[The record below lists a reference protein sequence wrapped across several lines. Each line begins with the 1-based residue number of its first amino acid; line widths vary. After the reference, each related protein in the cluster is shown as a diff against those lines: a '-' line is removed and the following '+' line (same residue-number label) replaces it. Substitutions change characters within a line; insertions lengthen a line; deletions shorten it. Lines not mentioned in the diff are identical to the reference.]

1 MTVNEDSF
9 TNWKNRE
16 EIAESMIPI
25 IGKLHR
31 ERDVT
36 VLLHSRSLVNKS
48 VVSILKTHRF
58 ARQIAGEELSVTET
72 FPFLQALTTLDLGP
86 SQIDIGMLAAT
97 YKADDQGLSV
107 ADFTARAVAG
117 ATGPDKIERREPRDV
132 VLYGFGRIGRLLARL
147 LIEKSGSGNG
157 LRLRA
162 IVVRKGA
169 GQDIVKRASLLRRD
183 SIHGQFHG
191 TITVDEANNKIIAN
205 GNEIAMIYADDP
217 AAVDYTAYGI
227 KDAILIDNTG
237 RWRDREGLSNH
248 LRPGIAKV
256 VLTAPGKGDVPN
268 IVHGVNHDSIKPDE
282 QILSCASCTT
292 NAIVP
297 PLKAMADEYGVLR
310 GHVETVHSFTNDQN
324 LLDNYHKSDRRGR
337 SAPLNMVITETG
349 AASAVAKAL
358 PDLEATIT
366 GSSIRVPVPDVSIAI
381 LNLQLARE
389 TTREDVLDHLRQ
401 VSLTSPLK
409 RQIDFTTAPDA
420 VSSDFIGSR
429 HASIVDAGATK
440 VEGDN
445 AILYLWYD
453 NEFGYSCQV
462 VRVVQYVSGVEYP
475 TFRPRPPD
483 PGPRPFGS
491 ALPPCRWE
499 GGAVLPPGT
508 SVRSALQVEPVPVC
522 RVRGCVAE
530 AVVDVSHIG
539 VAVGGVGQEAA
550 EVRTAPVGLPDR
562 LGLHP
567 SAEAV
572 SAVLGQHTGAVV
584 LGITRAVA
592 GDDEFGEPG
601 DRAVGGVD
609 GDDGVQLVAALG
621 DGLRRGPDPVHV
633 PGHGGVVGVVHGHVV
648 HGAAGGGEGPGEVVG
663 DGALP

>member
-9 TNWKNRE
+9 TNWKHRE
-16 EIAESMIPI
+16 EIAESMIPV

-72 FPFLQALTTLDLGP
+72 MPFLQALTALDLGP

-97 YKADDQGLSV
+97 YRTDDRGLSV
-107 ADFTARAVAG
+107 QEFTAEAVAG
-117 ATGPDKIERREPRDV
+117 ATGANKIERREPRDV

-147 LIEKSGSGNG
+147 LIEKAGSGNG

-162 IVVRKGA
+162 IVVRNNGGRVA
-169 GQDIVKRASLLRRD
+169 EDLVKRASLLRRD
-183 SIHGQFHG
+183 SIHGQFQG
-191 TITVDEANNKIIAN
+191 TITVDEANSRIIAN
-205 GNEIAMIYADDP
+205 GNEIQVVYSDDP
-217 AAVDYTAYGI
+217 TTVDYTAYGI

-237 RWRDREGLSNH
+237 KWRDREGLSKH
-248 LRPGIAKV
+248 LRPGIEKV

-268 IVHGVNHDSIKPDE
+268 IVHGVNHDTIKPDE

-358 PDLEATIT
+358 PDLKAKIT

-389 TTREDVLDHLRQ
+389 TTRQEVLDHLRD

-409 RQIDFTTAPDA
+409 RQIDFISAPDA

-429 HASIVDAGATK
+429 HASIVDAGALK

-462 VRVVQYVSGVEYP
+462 IRVVQHVSGVEYP
-475 TFRPRPPD
+475 TYP
-483 PGPRPFGS
+483 
-491 ALPPCRWE
+491 
-499 GGAVLPPGT
+499 
-508 SVRSALQVEPVPVC
+508 
-522 RVRGCVAE
+522 
-530 AVVDVSHIG
+530 
-539 VAVGGVGQEAA
+539 
-550 EVRTAPVGLPDR
+550 AP
-562 LGLHP
+562 LH
-567 SAEAV
+567 
-572 SAVLGQHTGAVV
+572 
-584 LGITRAVA
+584 
-592 GDDEFGEPG
+592 
-601 DRAVGGVD
+601 
-609 GDDGVQLVAALG
+609 
-621 DGLRRGPDPVHV
+621 
-633 PGHGGVVGVVHGHVV
+633 
-648 HGAAGGGEGPGEVVG
+648 
-663 DGALP
+663 

>member
-1 MTVNEDSF
+1 MTVNDDSF

-16 EIAESMIPI
+16 ETAESMIPL

-72 FPFLQALTTLDLGP
+72 LPFLQALTTLDLGP

-97 YKADDQGLSV
+97 YRTDDRGLSV
-107 ADFTARAVAG
+107 EEFTAEAVAG
-117 ATGPDKIERREPRDV
+117 ATGANKIERGEGRDV
-132 VLYGFGRIGRLLARL
+132 VLYGFGRIGRLVARL

-162 IVVRKGA
+162 IVVRGGGRA
-169 GQDIVKRASLLRRD
+169 AEDLVKRASLLRRD
-183 SIHGQFHG
+183 SIHGQFQG
-191 TITVDEANNKIIAN
+191 TITVDEANSTIVAN
-205 GNEIAMIYADDP
+205 GNEIKVIYADDP
-217 AAVDYTAYGI
+217 TSVDYTAYGI

-237 RWRDREGLSNH
+237 KWRDREGLSKH
-248 LRPGIAKV
+248 LRPGIDKV

-268 IVHGVNHDSIKPDE
+268 IVHGVNHDMLKPDE
-282 QILSCASCTT
+282 RILSCASCTT

-297 PLKAMADEYGVLR
+297 PLKAMEDEYGVLR

-358 PDLEATIT
+358 PELKAKIT

-389 TTREDVLDHLRQ
+389 TTREEVLDYLRK

-409 RQIDFTTAPDA
+409 RQIDFISAPDA

-462 VRVVQYVSGVEYP
+462 IRVVQHVSGVEYP
-475 TFRPRPPD
+475 TY
-483 PGPRPFGS
+483 
-491 ALPPCRWE
+491 
-499 GGAVLPPGT
+499 
-508 SVRSALQVEPVPVC
+508 PVP
-522 RVRGCVAE
+522 
-530 AVVDVSHIG
+530 
-539 VAVGGVGQEAA
+539 AA
-550 EVRTAPVGLPDR
+550 
-562 LGLHP
+562 
-567 SAEAV
+567 
-572 SAVLGQHTGAVV
+572 
-584 LGITRAVA
+584 
-592 GDDEFGEPG
+592 
-601 DRAVGGVD
+601 
-609 GDDGVQLVAALG
+609 
-621 DGLRRGPDPVHV
+621 
-633 PGHGGVVGVVHGHVV
+633 
-648 HGAAGGGEGPGEVVG
+648 
-663 DGALP
+663 

>member
-1 MTVNEDSF
+1 MTLNEDSF
-9 TNWKNRE
+9 TNWKHRE
-16 EIAESMIPI
+16 EIAESMIPV

-58 ARQIAGEELSVTET
+58 ARQIAGAELSVTDT
-72 FPFLQALTTLDLGP
+72 LPFLQALTALDLGP
-86 SQIDIGMLAAT
+86 SQIDIGLLAET
-97 YKADDQGLSV
+97 HRADDRGLSV
-107 ADFTARAVAG
+107 EEFTAEAVAG
-117 ATGPDKIERREPRDV
+117 ATGANKIECREGRDV
-132 VLYGFGRIGRLLARL
+132 VLYGFGRIGRLVARL
-147 LIEKSGSGNG
+147 LIEKAGSGNG

-162 IVVRKGA
+162 IVVRGSGGRA
-169 GQDIVKRASLLRRD
+169 GEDLVKRASLLRRD
-183 SIHGQFHG
+183 SIHGQFQG
-191 TITVDEANNKIIAN
+191 TITVDEANSTINAN
-205 GNEIAMIYADDP
+205 GNEIKVIYADDP
-217 AAVDYTAYGI
+217 TSVDYTAYGI

-237 RWRDREGLSNH
+237 KWRDREGLSKH
-248 LRPGIAKV
+248 LRPGIDKV

-268 IVHGVNHDSIKPDE
+268 VVHGVNHDTIKPDE

-358 PDLEATIT
+358 PDLEAKIT

-389 TTREDVLDHLRQ
+389 TTREEVLDYLRD

-409 RQIDFTTAPDA
+409 RQIDFTSAPDA
-420 VSSDFIGSR
+420 VSNDFIGSR

-462 VRVVQYVSGVEYP
+462 IRVVQYVSGVEYP
-475 TFRPRPPD
+475 TYP
-483 PGPRPFGS
+483 
-491 ALPPCRWE
+491 
-499 GGAVLPPGT
+499 
-508 SVRSALQVEPVPVC
+508 
-522 RVRGCVAE
+522 
-530 AVVDVSHIG
+530 
-539 VAVGGVGQEAA
+539 
-550 EVRTAPVGLPDR
+550 APV
-562 LGLHP
+562 
-567 SAEAV
+567 V
-572 SAVLGQHTGAVV
+572 
-584 LGITRAVA
+584 
-592 GDDEFGEPG
+592 
-601 DRAVGGVD
+601 
-609 GDDGVQLVAALG
+609 
-621 DGLRRGPDPVHV
+621 
-633 PGHGGVVGVVHGHVV
+633 
-648 HGAAGGGEGPGEVVG
+648 
-663 DGALP
+663 

>member
-1 MTVNEDSF
+1 MTVNDDSF
-9 TNWKNRE
+9 TNWNHRE

-25 IGKLHR
+25 IGKMHR

-72 FPFLQALTTLDLGP
+72 MPFLQALTTLDLGP

-97 YKADDQGLSV
+97 FKSDDRGLSV
-107 ADFTARAVAG
+107 EEFTAKAVAG
-117 ATGPDKIERREPRDV
+117 ATGANKIERPQGRDV
-132 VLYGFGRIGRLLARL
+132 VLYGFGRIGRLVARL
-147 LIEKSGSGNG
+147 LIEKAGSGNG

-162 IVVRKGA
+162 IVVRGGGGRA
-169 GQDIVKRASLLRRD
+169 DEDLVKRASLLRRD
-183 SIHGQFHG
+183 SIHGQFQG
-191 TITVDEANNKIIAN
+191 TITVDEATSTIVAN
-205 GNEIAMIYADDP
+205 GNEIKVIYANDP
-217 AAVDYTAYGI
+217 SEVDYTAYGI

-237 RWRDREGLSNH
+237 KWRDREGLSQH
-248 LRPGIAKV
+248 LRPGIDKV

-268 IVHGVNHDSIKPDE
+268 IVHGVNHDAIKSDE

-324 LLDNYHKSDRRGR
+324 LLDNYHKADRRGR

-358 PDLEATIT
+358 PDLEAPIT

-381 LNLQLARE
+381 LSLRLGRE
-389 TTREDVLDHLRQ
+389 ATREEVLDYLRD

-409 RQIDFTTAPDA
+409 RQIDFTNAPDA

-462 VRVVQYVSGVEYP
+462 IRVVQHVSGVEYP
-475 TFRPRPPD
+475 TY
-483 PGPRPFGS
+483 
-491 ALPPCRWE
+491 
-499 GGAVLPPGT
+499 
-508 SVRSALQVEPVPVC
+508 PVP
-522 RVRGCVAE
+522 RV
-530 AVVDVSHIG
+530 
-539 VAVGGVGQEAA
+539 
-550 EVRTAPVGLPDR
+550 
-562 LGLHP
+562 
-567 SAEAV
+567 
-572 SAVLGQHTGAVV
+572 
-584 LGITRAVA
+584 
-592 GDDEFGEPG
+592 
-601 DRAVGGVD
+601 
-609 GDDGVQLVAALG
+609 
-621 DGLRRGPDPVHV
+621 
-633 PGHGGVVGVVHGHVV
+633 
-648 HGAAGGGEGPGEVVG
+648 
-663 DGALP
+663 

>member
-1 MTVNEDSF
+1 MTLNEDSF
-9 TNWKNRE
+9 TNWKHRE
-16 EIAESMIPI
+16 EIAESMIPV

-58 ARQIAGEELSVTET
+58 ARQIAGAELSVTDT
-72 FPFLQALTTLDLGP
+72 LPFLQALTALDLGP
-86 SQIDIGMLAAT
+86 SQIDIGMLAET
-97 YKADDQGLSV
+97 YRADDRGLSV
-107 ADFTARAVAG
+107 EEFTAEAVAG
-117 ATGPDKIERREPRDV
+117 ATGANKIECREGRDV
-132 VLYGFGRIGRLLARL
+132 VLYGFGRIGRLVARL
-147 LIEKSGSGNG
+147 LIEKAGSGNG

-162 IVVRKGA
+162 IVVRGSGGRA
-169 GQDIVKRASLLRRD
+169 GEDLVKRASLLRRD
-183 SIHGQFHG
+183 SIHGQFQG
-191 TITVDEANNKIIAN
+191 TITVDEANSTIVAN
-205 GNEIAMIYADDP
+205 GNEIKVIYADDP
-217 AAVDYTAYGI
+217 TSVDYTAYGI
-227 KDAILIDNTG
+227 KGAILIDNTG
-237 RWRDREGLSNH
+237 KWRDREGLSKH
-248 LRPGIAKV
+248 LRPGIDKV

-268 IVHGVNHDSIKPDE
+268 VVHGVNHDTIKPDE

-358 PDLEATIT
+358 PDLDAKIT

-389 TTREDVLDHLRQ
+389 TSREEVLDYLRD

-409 RQIDFTTAPDA
+409 RQIDFTSAPDA
-420 VSSDFIGSR
+420 VSNDFIGSR

-462 VRVVQYVSGVEYP
+462 IRVVQYVSGVEYP
-475 TFRPRPPD
+475 TYP
-483 PGPRPFGS
+483 
-491 ALPPCRWE
+491 
-499 GGAVLPPGT
+499 
-508 SVRSALQVEPVPVC
+508 
-522 RVRGCVAE
+522 
-530 AVVDVSHIG
+530 
-539 VAVGGVGQEAA
+539 
-550 EVRTAPVGLPDR
+550 APV
-562 LGLHP
+562 
-567 SAEAV
+567 A
-572 SAVLGQHTGAVV
+572 
-584 LGITRAVA
+584 
-592 GDDEFGEPG
+592 
-601 DRAVGGVD
+601 
-609 GDDGVQLVAALG
+609 
-621 DGLRRGPDPVHV
+621 
-633 PGHGGVVGVVHGHVV
+633 
-648 HGAAGGGEGPGEVVG
+648 
-663 DGALP
+663 

>member
-1 MTVNEDSF
+1 MTVNDDSF
-9 TNWKNRE
+9 TNWNHRE

-72 FPFLQALTTLDLGP
+72 LPFLQALTTLDLGP

-97 YKADDQGLSV
+97 YRADDRGLTV
-107 ADFTARAVAG
+107 AEFTAEAVAG
-117 ATGPDKIERREPRDV
+117 ATGANKIERREGRDV
-132 VLYGFGRIGRLLARL
+132 VLYGFGRIGRLVARL

-162 IVVRKGA
+162 IVVRGGGRA
-169 GQDIVKRASLLRRD
+169 AEDLVKRASLLRRD
-183 SIHGQFHG
+183 SVHGQFQG
-191 TITVDEANNKIIAN
+191 TITVDEASSTISAN
-205 GNEIAMIYADDP
+205 GNEIKVIYADDP
-217 AAVDYTAYGI
+217 TSVDYTAYGI
-227 KDAILIDNTG
+227 KNAILIDNTG
-237 RWRDREGLSNH
+237 KWRDREGLSKH
-248 LRPGIAKV
+248 LRPGIDKV

-268 IVHGVNHDSIKPDE
+268 IVHGVNHDTIKPDE

-297 PLKAMADEYGVLR
+297 PLKAMDDEFGVLR

-358 PDLEATIT
+358 PDLKARIT

-381 LNLQLARE
+381 LNLQLGRE
-389 TTREDVLDHLRQ
+389 ADRQEVLDYLRN

-429 HASIVDAGATK
+429 HASIVDGGATK

-462 VRVVQYVSGVEYP
+462 VRVVQHVSGVEYP
-475 TFRPRPPD
+475 TYPAP
-483 PGPRPFGS
+483 
-491 ALPPCRWE
+491 AL
-499 GGAVLPPGT
+499 
-508 SVRSALQVEPVPVC
+508 
-522 RVRGCVAE
+522 
-530 AVVDVSHIG
+530 
-539 VAVGGVGQEAA
+539 
-550 EVRTAPVGLPDR
+550 
-562 LGLHP
+562 
-567 SAEAV
+567 
-572 SAVLGQHTGAVV
+572 
-584 LGITRAVA
+584 
-592 GDDEFGEPG
+592 
-601 DRAVGGVD
+601 
-609 GDDGVQLVAALG
+609 
-621 DGLRRGPDPVHV
+621 
-633 PGHGGVVGVVHGHVV
+633 
-648 HGAAGGGEGPGEVVG
+648 
-663 DGALP
+663 

>member
-9 TNWKNRE
+9 THWKHRE

-72 FPFLQALTTLDLGP
+72 LPFLQALTALDLGP
-86 SQIDIGMLAAT
+86 SQIDIGLLAEAHR
-97 YKADDQGLSV
+97 ADDRGLSV
-107 ADFTARAVAG
+107 AEFTAEAVAG
-117 ATGPDKIERREPRDV
+117 ATGADKIDRREPRDV

-162 IVVRKGA
+162 IVVRRG
-169 GQDIVKRASLLRRD
+169 GEQDIVKRASLLRRD
-183 SIHGQFHG
+183 SVHGQFQG
-191 TITVDEANNKIIAN
+191 TITVDEANSTIVAN
-205 GNEIAMIYADDP
+205 GNTIKVIYAGDP
-217 AAVDYTAYGI
+217 TEIDYTAYGI
-227 KDAILIDNTG
+227 KNAILIDNTG
-237 RWRDREGLSNH
+237 IWRDREGLSLH
-248 LRPGIAKV
+248 LRPGIDKV

-268 IVHGVNHDSIKPDE
+268 IVHGVNHDTLKPDE
-282 QILSCASCTT
+282 RILSCASCTT

-324 LLDNYHKSDRRGR
+324 LLDNYHKSERRGR

-358 PDLEATIT
+358 PDLDATIT
-366 GSSIRVPVPDVSIAI
+366 GSSIRVPVPNVSIAI
-381 LNLQLARE
+381 LNLQLGRAADRQE
-389 TTREDVLDHLRQ
+389 VLEHLRN

-409 RQIDFTTAPDA
+409 RQIDFISAPDA
-420 VSSDFIGSR
+420 VSSDFVGSR
-429 HASIVDAGATK
+429 HASIVDAGALK

-475 TFRPRPPD
+475 TYPAP
-483 PGPRPFGS
+483 
-491 ALPPCRWE
+491 
-499 GGAVLPPGT
+499 AV
-508 SVRSALQVEPVPVC
+508 
-522 RVRGCVAE
+522 
-530 AVVDVSHIG
+530 
-539 VAVGGVGQEAA
+539 
-550 EVRTAPVGLPDR
+550 
-562 LGLHP
+562 
-567 SAEAV
+567 
-572 SAVLGQHTGAVV
+572 
-584 LGITRAVA
+584 
-592 GDDEFGEPG
+592 
-601 DRAVGGVD
+601 
-609 GDDGVQLVAALG
+609 
-621 DGLRRGPDPVHV
+621 
-633 PGHGGVVGVVHGHVV
+633 
-648 HGAAGGGEGPGEVVG
+648 
-663 DGALP
+663 

>member
-1 MTVNEDSF
+1 MTVNDDVF
-9 TNWKNRE
+9 TNWMIRE

-72 FPFLQALTTLDLGP
+72 LPFLEALTALDLGP

-97 YKADDQGLSV
+97 YRKDDRGLSV
-107 ADFTARAVAG
+107 PEFTAEAVAG
-117 ATGPDKIERREPRDV
+117 ATGANKIECRKSRDV

-147 LIEKSGSGNG
+147 LIEKAGSGNG

-162 IVVRKGA
+162 IVVRGS
-169 GQDIVKRASLLRRD
+169 GGEQDLVKRASLLRRD
-183 SIHGQFHG
+183 SIHGQFQG
-191 TITVDEANNKIIAN
+191 TITVDEANSTIIAN
-205 GNEIAMIYADDP
+205 GNEIKVIHANDP
-217 AAVDYTAYGI
+217 SEIDYTAYGI
-227 KDAILIDNTG
+227 QEAILIDNTG
-237 RWRDREGLSNH
+237 KWRDREGLSQH
-248 LRPGIAKV
+248 LRPGVDKV

-268 IVHGVNHDSIKPDE
+268 VVHGVNHDMIKPDE
-282 QILSCASCTT
+282 QIISCASCTT

-297 PLKAMADEYGVLR
+297 PLKAMADEFGVLR

-324 LLDNYHKSDRRGR
+324 LLDNYHKSERRGR

-358 PDLEATIT
+358 PDLGAKIT

-389 TTREDVLDHLRQ
+389 TDRDEVLDHLRE

-409 RQIDFTTAPDA
+409 RQIDFTSAPDA
-420 VSSDFIGSR
+420 VSNDFIGSR

-462 VRVVQYVSGVEYP
+462 IRVVQHVSGAEYP
-475 TFRPRPPD
+475 TF
-483 PGPRPFGS
+483 
-491 ALPPCRWE
+491 
-499 GGAVLPPGT
+499 
-508 SVRSALQVEPVPVC
+508 
-522 RVRGCVAE
+522 
-530 AVVDVSHIG
+530 
-539 VAVGGVGQEAA
+539 
-550 EVRTAPVGLPDR
+550 
-562 LGLHP
+562 P
-567 SAEAV
+567 SPL
-572 SAVLGQHTGAVV
+572 S
-584 LGITRAVA
+584 
-592 GDDEFGEPG
+592 
-601 DRAVGGVD
+601 
-609 GDDGVQLVAALG
+609 
-621 DGLRRGPDPVHV
+621 
-633 PGHGGVVGVVHGHVV
+633 
-648 HGAAGGGEGPGEVVG
+648 
-663 DGALP
+663 

>member
-9 TNWKNRE
+9 THWKYRE

-48 VVSILKTHRF
+48 VISILKAHRF

-72 FPFLQALTTLDLGP
+72 LPFLQALTTLDLGP

-97 YKADDQGLSV
+97 YKTDGRGLSV
-107 ADFTARAVAG
+107 AEFTAEAVAG
-117 ATGPDKIERREPRDV
+117 ATGANKIERRAPRDV

-162 IVVRKGA
+162 VVVRDSGGRVA
-169 GQDIVKRASLLRRD
+169 EDLVKRASLLRRD
-183 SIHGQFHG
+183 SIHGQFQG
-191 TITVDEANNKIIAN
+191 TITVDEANGTIVAN
-205 GNEIAMIYADDP
+205 GNEIKVIYSDDP
-217 AAVDYTAYGI
+217 ASVDYTAYGI

-237 RWRDREGLSNH
+237 KWRDREGLSKH

-268 IVHGVNHDSIKPDE
+268 IVHGVNHETIKPDE
-282 QILSCASCTT
+282 RILSCASCTT

-324 LLDNYHKSDRRGR
+324 LLDNYHKADRRGR

-358 PDLEATIT
+358 PDLKAKIT

-389 TTREDVLDHLRQ
+389 TTREEVLDHLRN

-409 RQIDFTTAPDA
+409 RQIDFISAPDA

-462 VRVVQYVSGVEYP
+462 IRVVQYVSGVEYP
-475 TFRPRPPD
+475 TYPAP
-483 PGPRPFGS
+483 
-491 ALPPCRWE
+491 
-499 GGAVLPPGT
+499 
-508 SVRSALQVEPVPVC
+508 
-522 RVRGCVAE
+522 
-530 AVVDVSHIG
+530 
-539 VAVGGVGQEAA
+539 AA
-550 EVRTAPVGLPDR
+550 
-562 LGLHP
+562 
-567 SAEAV
+567 
-572 SAVLGQHTGAVV
+572 
-584 LGITRAVA
+584 
-592 GDDEFGEPG
+592 
-601 DRAVGGVD
+601 
-609 GDDGVQLVAALG
+609 
-621 DGLRRGPDPVHV
+621 
-633 PGHGGVVGVVHGHVV
+633 
-648 HGAAGGGEGPGEVVG
+648 
-663 DGALP
+663 

>member
-1 MTVNEDSF
+1 MTVNDDAF
-9 TNWKNRE
+9 TNWKLRE

-58 ARQIAGEELSVTET
+58 ARQIAGAELSVTET
-72 FPFLQALTTLDLGP
+72 MPFLQALTALDLGP

-97 YKADDQGLSV
+97 YKTDERGLSV
-107 ADFTARAVAG
+107 AEFTAEAVAG
-117 ATGPDKIERREPRDV
+117 ATGANKIERRASRDV

-147 LIEKSGSGNG
+147 LIEKAGSGNG

-162 IVVRKGA
+162 IVVRGSGA
-169 GQDIVKRASLLRRD
+169 GQDLVKRASLLRRD
-183 SIHGQFHG
+183 SIHGQFQG
-191 TITVDEANNKIIAN
+191 TITVDEANSRIVAN
-205 GNEIAMIYADDP
+205 GNEIQVIYADDP
-217 AAVDYTAYGI
+217 TTVDYTAYGI
-227 KDAILIDNTG
+227 KDAVLIDNTG
-237 RWRDREGLSNH
+237 KWRDREGLSQH
-248 LRPGIAKV
+248 LRPGIDKV

-268 IVHGVNHDSIKPDE
+268 IVHGVNHDMLKPDE
-282 QILSCASCTT
+282 RIISCASCTT

-324 LLDNYHKSDRRGR
+324 LLDNYHKSERRGR

-358 PDLEATIT
+358 PDLKAKIT

-389 TTREDVLDHLRQ
+389 TDREEVLDYLRD

-409 RQIDFTTAPDA
+409 RQIDFISAPDA

-462 VRVVQYVSGVEYP
+462 IRVVQYVSGAEYP
-475 TFRPRPPD
+475 TFPSP
-483 PGPRPFGS
+483 
-491 ALPPCRWE
+491 
-499 GGAVLPPGT
+499 
-508 SVRSALQVEPVPVC
+508 
-522 RVRGCVAE
+522 
-530 AVVDVSHIG
+530 
-539 VAVGGVGQEAA
+539 
-550 EVRTAPVGLPDR
+550 APTV
-562 LGLHP
+562 
-567 SAEAV
+567 
-572 SAVLGQHTGAVV
+572 
-584 LGITRAVA
+584 
-592 GDDEFGEPG
+592 
-601 DRAVGGVD
+601 
-609 GDDGVQLVAALG
+609 
-621 DGLRRGPDPVHV
+621 
-633 PGHGGVVGVVHGHVV
+633 
-648 HGAAGGGEGPGEVVG
+648 
-663 DGALP
+663 

>member
-1 MTVNEDSF
+1 MTVNDDSF

-58 ARQIAGEELSVTET
+58 ARQMAGGELSVTET
-72 FPFLQALTTLDLGP
+72 LPFLQVLTTLDLGP

-97 YKADDQGLSV
+97 YKTDDRGLSV
-107 ADFTARAVAG
+107 EEFTAEAVAG
-117 ATGPDKIERREPRDV
+117 ATGANKIERCESRDV
-132 VLYGFGRIGRLLARL
+132 VLYGFGRIGRLVARL
-147 LIEKSGSGNG
+147 LIEKAGSGNG

-162 IVVRKGA
+162 IVVRGGGGRA
-169 GQDIVKRASLLRRD
+169 VEDLVKRASLLRRD
-183 SIHGQFHG
+183 SIHGQFQG
-191 TITVDEANNKIIAN
+191 TITVDEANSKIIAN
-205 GNEIAMIYADDP
+205 GNEIKVIYANDP
-217 AAVDYTAYGI
+217 SEVDYTAYGI

-237 RWRDREGLSNH
+237 KWRDREGLSKH
-248 LRPGIAKV
+248 LRPGIDKV

-268 IVHGVNHDSIKPDE
+268 IVHGVNHDTIKPDE

-324 LLDNYHKSDRRGR
+324 LLDNYHKADRRGR

-358 PDLEATIT
+358 PDLKAPIT

-381 LNLQLARE
+381 LSLRLGRE
-389 TTREDVLDHLRQ
+389 TTREEVLDYLRN

-409 RQIDFTTAPDA
+409 RQIDFTSAPDA

-429 HASIVDAGATK
+429 HSSIVDAGATK
-440 VEGDN
+440 VEGDD

-462 VRVVQYVSGVEYP
+462 IRVVQHVSGVEYP
-475 TFRPRPPD
+475 TYPAP
-483 PGPRPFGS
+483 
-491 ALPPCRWE
+491 
-499 GGAVLPPGT
+499 AV
-508 SVRSALQVEPVPVC
+508 
-522 RVRGCVAE
+522 
-530 AVVDVSHIG
+530 
-539 VAVGGVGQEAA
+539 
-550 EVRTAPVGLPDR
+550 
-562 LGLHP
+562 
-567 SAEAV
+567 
-572 SAVLGQHTGAVV
+572 
-584 LGITRAVA
+584 
-592 GDDEFGEPG
+592 
-601 DRAVGGVD
+601 
-609 GDDGVQLVAALG
+609 
-621 DGLRRGPDPVHV
+621 
-633 PGHGGVVGVVHGHVV
+633 
-648 HGAAGGGEGPGEVVG
+648 
-663 DGALP
+663 